1 MEQET
6 VKGKVE
12 EVKEK
17 VADVAHRGKEKAREL
32 YDNVKD
38 KLAQQDW
45 HKVKESTTN
54 YIRNHPERAIG
65 AALVAGFLLGYL
77 IRRKSD

>member
-54 YIRNHPERAIG
+54 
-65 AALVAGFLLGYL
+65 
-77 IRRKSD
+77 